1 MSDWKESLRCS
12 FCYRNGTEV
21 AKLIAGPAVHI
32 CDQCVEM
39 CHGILEE
46 ELRGGDPPRPA
57 LWETMSDEDMLQ
69 QLPKMA
75 AMQNEIDQKLRD
87 WARELNT
94 RGVSWERIGASL
106 DMTRQSAWERF
117 R

>member
-1 MSDWKESLRCS
+1 MPDWKESISCS
-12 FCYRNGTEV
+12 FCLRNGTEV
-21 AKLIAGPAVHI
+21 AKLIAGPAVRI

-39 CHGILEE
+39 CHGILAE
-46 ELRGGDPPRPA
+46 ELPPRPPM
-57 LWETMSDEDMLQ
+57 WETMTDEDMLD

-75 AMQNEIDQKLRD
+75 SLQTDLDQKLREC
-87 WARELNT
+87 ARHLNA